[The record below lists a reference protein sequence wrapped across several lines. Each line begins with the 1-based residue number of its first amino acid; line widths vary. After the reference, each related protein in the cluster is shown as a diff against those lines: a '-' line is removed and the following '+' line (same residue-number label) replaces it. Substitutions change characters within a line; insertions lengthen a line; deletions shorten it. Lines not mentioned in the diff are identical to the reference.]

1 MGDSIDVSDKTKF
14 AMPIRNLISLIASV
28 AVGVWAYFG
37 IIERLN
43 RIETNNILM
52 QADLVKNTEF
62 RIKWPRGDLGSLP
75 ADAEQFEK
83 RLAAYQAAIKQLE
96 ETSLTFVPYTTREA
110 LPNSKAGQEPR
121 VVFQNELE
129 RVVKYWYVAGED
141 QKLYGE
147 LQPGERRV
155 QETFASHV
163 WLITDQQ
170 DKPLGYF
177 VSNGVSATAKIVP
190 RKPADPPK

>member
-1 MGDSIDVSDKTKF
+1 MSDAIDVSDRTKF

-75 ADAEQFEK
+75 ADAEQFMLIEHLSGEFDK
-83 RLAAYQAAIKQLE
+83 LLNNIETGRLHS
-96 ETSLTFVPYTTREA
+96 TSSKHSLW
-110 LPNSKAGQEPR
+110 NSTNKGSKVLR
-121 VVFQNELE
+121 VMW
-129 RVVKYWYVAGED
+129 RY
-141 QKLYGE
+141 
-147 LQPGERRV
+147 
-155 QETFASHV
+155 
-163 WLITDQQ
+163 
-170 DKPLGYF
+170 
-177 VSNGVSATAKIVP
+177 
-190 RKPADPPK
+190 